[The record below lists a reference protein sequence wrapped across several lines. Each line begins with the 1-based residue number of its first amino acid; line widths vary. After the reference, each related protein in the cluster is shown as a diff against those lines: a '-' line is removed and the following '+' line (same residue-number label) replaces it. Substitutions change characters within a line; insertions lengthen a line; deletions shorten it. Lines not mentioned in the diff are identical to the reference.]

1 MDRRAFLRSGLR
13 AGAVGG
19 IVIWYLALVGMV
31 ERFDALS
38 LVGRAGTLATV
49 ILILPPA
56 FAGVVA
62 VRPRVVGGER
72 RRADRATV
80 LVTAALAG
88 VTTGVVTAAG
98 IGVVNILG
106 VETVQQVFVSVS
118 DELLAILTFGLG
130 PWAGAGVLV
139 LAGTVL
145 ALTGG
150 LLATAD
156 RRTRRPIVIGFAAVL
171 AMGLLQRVVP
181 TVMDRLSI
189 PRQPWYSPFTFG
201 LTVLGA
207 VATFVLA
214 AGLSVAVDRFR
225 GRPRREPTGE
235 GPAYRHPLDGF
246 RSGRSAVIVLGVV
259 ALLALPHL
267 AGPVVSLTIDKVGI
281 YLLLGLGL
289 NIVVGQAGLLDL
301 GYVAFFAVGAY
312 FTAILTGANLVGV
325 FGLETPA
332 LSMDLSFWLALPIV
346 VLIAAVVGILIGA
359 PVLRLRGDYL
369 AIVTL
374 GFGEIART
382 IFGSDL
388 AKPLF
393 GGAQGIRDVTD
404 AALLGYS
411 FRPPEHF
418 YYLVVGFCLLAVFVT
433 VRLQDSRIGRAWN
446 AMREDEQ
453 VADAMGINTTR
464 YKLLAFA
471 LGGAVGS
478 IGGALFAVQISALTI
493 KNFDIFV
500 SITALAI
507 VILGGLGSIRGVA
520 VGAFVLIGVPDL
532 LSQFEEYR
540 LLIYGA
546 VLIAI
551 MVLRPEG
558 LLPNV
563 RRSRELHED
572 ERSQDQWAGALEGA
586 DGDVAPGT
594 SPIGEGSG

>member
-1 MDRRAFLRSGLR
+1 MDRRIFLRSGVW

-19 IVIWYLALVGMV
+19 IVVWYLALVGMV
-31 ERFDALS
+31 ERFDALN
-38 LVGRAGTLATV
+38 LVGSWGTLATV

-56 FAGVVA
+56 LAGALA
-62 VRPRVVGGER
+62 VRPRVVAGER
-72 RRADRATV
+72 RRADPATA
-80 LVTAALAG
+80 LVTASVAGATTGLVVAAG
-88 VTTGVVTAAG
+88 V
-98 IGVVNILG
+98 GVVNILG
-106 VETVQQVFVSVS
+106 VETVHQVFVSVT
-118 DELLAILTFGLG
+118 DELLTILTFGLG
-130 PWAGAGVLV
+130 SWAGAGVLV
-139 LAGTVL
+139 IAAAGLAV
-145 ALTGG
+145 AGG
-150 LLATAD
+150 LLATVD
-156 RRTRRPIVIGFAAVL
+156 RGIRRPIVTGLAAVL
-171 AMGLLQRVVP
+171 ALGLLQRVVP
-181 TVMDRLSI
+181 TVMDRLSV

-201 LTVLGA
+201 LTAVGAAAAFVLGA
-207 VATFVLA
+207 GV
-214 AGLSVAVDRFR
+214 SVALDRLR
-225 GRPRREPTGE
+225 DRRRRAPTGD
-235 GPAYRHPLDGF
+235 GPADPHPLDGL
-246 RSGRSAVIVLGVV
+246 RSPRSVAIVLGIV
-259 ALLALPHL
+259 ALLALPQL
-267 AGPVVSLTIDKVGI
+267 AGPVVSLTIDRVGI
-281 YLLLGLGL
+281 YILLGLGL

-312 FTAILTGANLVGV
+312 VIAILTGANLVGV
-325 FGLETPA
+325 FGLETPE
-332 LSMDLSFWLALPIV
+332 LSMHLSFWVAVPIV
-346 VLIAAVVGILIGA
+346 VAIAALVGVLIGA

-393 GGAQGIRDVTD
+393 GGAQGMRDVTD
-404 AALLGYS
+404 AALFGYS

-418 YYLVVGFCLLAVFVT
+418 YYLVVGLCLLAVFVS

-453 VADAMGINTTR
+453 VADAMGISTTR

-471 LGGAVGS
+471 IGGAVGS
-478 IGGALFAVQISALTI
+478 LGGSLFAVEISALTI

-558 LLPNV
+558 VLPNV

-572 ERSQDQWAGALEGA
+572 DRSQDKWASALEGA
-586 DGDVAPGT
+586 DEDVTAGM